1 MRRSLSDKSVRAN
14 TILGSW
20 ATIPDLVHE
29 AELIAL
35 FDTEARK
42 LRRAKDVSPRARG
55 AAEFAA
61 KVVPTDVSDDEDA
74 FLGSGED
81 VEESADDN

>member
-1 MRRSLSDKSVRAN
+1 MN
-14 TILGSW
+14 TVLGSW

-35 FDTEARK
+35 FDMEARK
-42 LRRAKDVSPRARG
+42 LRQAEDAAARVRR

-61 KVVPTDVSDDEDA
+61 KVIPADISNDEEGL
-74 FLGSGED
+74 LGSGED
-81 VEESADDN
+81 VEESEDDN